1 MGPCRVACVKYLNT
15 VPLIHGLDKL
25 AGVELIPTVPAR
37 IAAMVRAGEADVG
50 LVSVVD
56 AAAGEGEPLALLPV
70 GMIGCD
76 GPTLTV
82 RVFSSAPIERITT
95 VAADTDSHTSV
106 RLCEIVLEKLYG
118 VKPRFAA
125 FDARERVV
133 LGGGPTPDG
142 TGLDDA
148 WPETVLLIGDKVVTD
163 APPRDRYPH
172 QIDLGEAWKR
182 LTGLPFVYAVWA
194 CRADRIEDPAVQ
206 SAMAIL
212 DRQRRR
218 NTLRLDWI
226 VSTEAPEHRWPEEL
240 AREYLGRRLRFEVG
254 PREREAVSRFFE
266 LAGLGEATW
275 ADAPR
280 FAPAEPPAAV

>member
-1 MGPCRVACVKYLNT
+1 
-15 VPLIHGLDKL
+15 
-25 AGVELIPTVPAR
+25 
-37 IAAMVRAGEADVG
+37 
-50 LVSVVD
+50 
-56 AAAGEGEPLALLPV
+56 
-70 GMIGCD
+70 MIGCD

-82 RVFSSAPIERITT
+82 RVFSAVPIERITT
-95 VAADTDSHTSV
+95 VAADTDSHTSI

-133 LGGGPTPDG
+133 LGGGQTPEG
-142 TGLDDA
+142 AGLDDA

-182 LTGLPFVYAVWA
+182 LTGLPFVYAAWA
-194 CRADRIEDPAVQ
+194 CRADRVQDPEVQ

-226 VSTEAPEHRWPEEL
+226 VATEAPEHRWPDEL

-254 PREREAVSRFFE
+254 PGEREAVSRFFE
-266 LAGLGEATW
+266 LTGLGQATW
-275 ADAPR
+275 ADAPQ
-280 FAPAEPPAAV
+280 FAPAEPPAVV